1 MALLQLTDVS
11 KAFEDTNVVAN
22 VTLDI
27 EEGEILA
34 LLGPSGCG
42 KTTTLRMI
50 AGLEQPTSGTIHIDE
65 QPVFAAGVFVPP
77 EKRNIGMVFQ
87 SYALWPNK
95 RVIENITY
103 GLRKRNTPKDVAHR
117 TAIDSLKFVDMGQ
130 YGQRFPS
137 ELSGGQQ
144 QRVSLARALASKP
157 KLILFDEP
165 LSNLDAKL
173 RETMRFE
180 IRDMHRR
187 TGLTGVY
194 VTHNQE
200 EAFAIGDRVA
210 VMNKGSVE
218 QVSTPEALY
227 HNPKNEFVASFVGL
241 ANILSGTPA
250 PSAAAESI
258 VTIAPE
264 VRVRLSRAAA
274 VPADGLVRFAVRPE
288 CVTFAPA
295 SDQANRVCGV
305 VQDMIFAGSIVDYF
319 IRCDGFELRVQ
330 ASRQRSV
337 ALGDRVQVFFDPQ
350 DTIVF

>member
-1 MALLQLTDVS
+1 MMLQLNDIS
-11 KAFEDTNVVAN
+11 KTFEETNVVTN
-22 VTLDI
+22 MTLDLK
-27 EEGEILA
+27 EGEILA

-50 AGLEQPTSGTIHIDE
+50 AGLEHPSSGTIHIDE
-65 QPVFAAGVFVPP
+65 QLVFADGVFVPP

-103 GLRKRNTPKDVAHR
+103 GLRKRNTPKDVAQK
-117 TAIDSLKFVDMGQ
+117 TAVDSLKLVDMVQ

-144 QRVSLARALASKP
+144 QRVSLARALASRP

-210 VMNKGSVE
+210 VMNKGAVE
-218 QVSTPEALY
+218 QISTPEEIY
-227 HNPKNEFVASFVGL
+227 NNPKNEFVASFVGL
-241 ANILSGTPA
+241 ANIFSGTPA
-250 PSAAAESI
+250 PSAATESV

-274 VPADGLVRFAVRPE
+274 VSADGLVCFAVRPE
-288 CVTFAPA
+288 CITFSPG
-295 SDQANRVCGV
+295 SDKANCLRGAVK
-305 VQDMIFAGSIVDYF
+305 DMIFTGSIVDYF
-319 IRCDGFELRVQ
+319 IQCDGFQLRVQ
-330 ASRQRSV
+330 SPRQRSV
-337 ALGDRVQVFFDPQ
+337 AVGDSVQLFFEPR